1 MALLARATLIIQG
14 RYGFSSMSLD
24 SKRESVAHKPAIDHY
39 GREVRSLR
47 LSVTQRCDLACSHCH
62 REGHR
67 PSSKEMSPRE
77 IEQMVRIAAS
87 MGVRKVRLTGVDM
100 EALVGVSAALLN
112 AWDMVKYLEKDSH
125 GQYPRTEISGVR
137 VIRKTK
143 GEG

>member
-1 MALLARATLIIQG
+1 
-14 RYGFSSMSLD
+14 
-24 SKRESVAHKPAIDHY
+24 
-39 GREVRSLR
+39 
-47 LSVTQRCDLACSHCH
+47 
-62 REGHR
+62 
-67 PSSKEMSPRE
+67 MSPRE

-112 AWDMVKYLEKDSH
+112 AWDIVKYLEKDSH